1 MVRLP
6 GAQSI
11 LKHVEF
17 IFDDSIKQLKLST
30 QEVITFEMK
39 YARNSPIIHGYFIFN
54 DLHDVLSNIDIK
66 KCAIEV
72 YFNDHYNGNF
82 LRRFKV
88 IEMAEAYSKSRSK
101 AYSLFLIDE
110 ISYELNNIYISKSF
124 SGSRVDAFKSILSEY
139 KIYDLISKNTLKS
152 DFESDTKQNNTS
164 FVLSTNMSFLDFFIA
179 EFERIGYSFYQTRDG
194 IYIKNFD
201 NLLPSKLIEVP
212 GEFTQECSNQLYKNI
227 ILEVANNP
235 GSNSSAI
242 ANPNKKSYYFDEN
255 QKKMVPITDTF
266 DSLKGDLSMNNDVR
280 NLQSNSGIKAS
291 FQNRTDNSQHKNQ
304 IRESYL
310 ETFKIEIIVN
320 GFVQNDINKIY
331 NVQLQGHKGTA
342 KTQIEGNVISSGK
355 FVGLS
360 VTDKIIGDKLIQR
373 IVLGRSDSQK

>member
-6 GAQSI
+6 GVQSI
-11 LKHVEF
+11 LKHVTF
-17 IFDDSIKQLKLST
+17 TFDDSSKQIKLNM
-30 QEVITFEMK
+30 EEIITFEMK
-39 YARNSPIIHGYFIFN
+39 YTRNSPVICGVFIFR
-54 DLHDVLSNIDIK
+54 DLLDILGSIDIK
-66 KCAIEV
+66 QCSIEV

-88 IEMAEAYSKSRSK
+88 LEMAEAYSQNRSK
-101 AYSLFLIDE
+101 AYSLFLVDE
-110 ISYELNNIYISKSF
+110 ISYALNNIFISKSF
-124 SGSRVDAFKSILSEY
+124 SGSRVEAFKMILQEY
-139 KIYDLISKNTLKS
+139 KINDLISKNSLKS
-152 DFESDTKQNNTS
+152 DFASDASQNNQS

-194 IYIKNFD
+194 IYIKSYD
-201 NLLPSKLIEVP
+201 DLLPGKLPEITD
-212 GEFTQECSNQLYKNI
+212 EFVQECSNQIYKNI
-227 ILEVANNP
+227 ILEVNNIP
-235 GSNSSAI
+235 GSNAAAL

-255 QKKMVPITDTF
+255 QKKMVPIVDTF
-266 DSLKGDLSMNNDVR
+266 DTLKGDLALNNDVR
-280 NLQSNSGIKAS
+280 NLQSNSGTKAA
-291 FQNRTDNSQHKNQ
+291 FQNRADNAQHKNQ

-310 ETFKIEIIVN
+310 ETFKVEIYVN

-331 NVQLQGHKGTA
+331 NVQLQGHKGTV